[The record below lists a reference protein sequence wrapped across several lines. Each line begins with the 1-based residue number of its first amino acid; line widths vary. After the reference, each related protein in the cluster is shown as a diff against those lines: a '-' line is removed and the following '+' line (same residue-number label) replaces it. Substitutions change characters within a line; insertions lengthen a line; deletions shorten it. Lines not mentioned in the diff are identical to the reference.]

1 MCLRPTAPEIDAHP
15 AEPSP
20 SARIRTSRICTGR
33 RLNPQVAPPPLKV
46 GTMSIAVQNTKGGSM
61 PTQPG
66 DRDETH
72 RAIVADLASVIE
84 HVRKSRRLIEQ
95 AVASE
100 AAIEEPAADNVIV
113 LDDVAPRYARAEAA
127 LRACDVGL
135 SLALRLM
142 QGPSGE

>member
-1 MCLRPTAPEIDAHP
+1 
-15 AEPSP
+15 
-20 SARIRTSRICTGR
+20 
-33 RLNPQVAPPPLKV
+33 
-46 GTMSIAVQNTKGGSM
+46 MSIAVQNKKGGGV

-72 RAIVADLASVIE
+72 RAIAADLASVIE

-113 LDDVAPRYARAEAA
+113 LDDVTPRYARAEAA

-142 QGPSGE
+142 QGPSGDTGEGGLAPAHWPISA